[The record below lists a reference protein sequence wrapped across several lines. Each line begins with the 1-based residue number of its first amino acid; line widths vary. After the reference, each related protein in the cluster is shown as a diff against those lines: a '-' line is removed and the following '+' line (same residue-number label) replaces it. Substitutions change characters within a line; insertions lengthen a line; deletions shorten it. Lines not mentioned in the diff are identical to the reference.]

1 MGKAQPLKDIGQ
13 FFEGMVR
20 DTVGNLTGATQR
32 MRQSKELYHHR
43 QVQSRTAEYQKFD
56 PASIE
61 AFAQM
66 GSELT
71 GKTKAEL
78 EAAKPKAFKT
88 KEYMGTKLQP
98 WNNYGGLQ
106 GGTADAAAISTKRYE
121 QEWAQKTEQEKR
133 KIEGLYK
140 TSHARL
146 GAIEQGRL
154 RPGARKQTVLTKRK
168 Y

>member
-1 MGKAQPLKDIGQ
+1 MGKAQPLKDIAQ
-13 FFEGMVR
+13 FGESLVR
-20 DTVGNLTGATQR
+20 NTVGKLTGVAQAEKGFRERTAEKR
-32 MRQSKELYHHR
+32 KK
-43 QVQSRTAEYQKFD
+43 SRTAIYERFD
-56 PASIE
+56 PADIE

-78 EAAKPKAFKT
+78 EAAKPKAFVEKQYVSEGAPGSDRT
-88 KEYMGTKLQP
+88 QRRRKELE
-98 WNNYGGLQ
+98 
-106 GGTADAAAISTKRYE
+106 AS
-121 QEWAQKTEQEKR
+121 WAERTGEERSRIQ
-133 KIEGLYK
+133 GLYK
-140 TSHARL
+140 GSQARL